1 MNAHEQFAD
10 DLALYALGAL
20 LGEERATL
28 EAHLKS
34 CPECRAELERLRG
47 DAALLAFSTSG
58 PRPPV
63 RSRARLLAAIASEAP
78 PAAARVPAPVKE
90 ERRSSWSFWFAGL
103 GWAAAAAAVIFAV
116 MLSRRNDDLQQ
127 RVAGLESN
135 SSGQQQQLQQAK
147 ELLSTLTAPDAAR
160 YVLVAG
166 NTPPKPEGRAIY
178 VASNATLVFLA
189 SNMPEL
195 PPQKIYELWLIPKT
209 GAPIPAGLF
218 RPDAKGSA
226 AIVKPTLPPGVEAK
240 TFAITVEP
248 EAGSAAPTSTPI
260 MVGTQG

>member
-20 LGEERATL
+20 PGEERSTL

-58 PRPPV
+58 PRPPA
-63 RSRARLLAAIASEAP
+63 RSRSRLLAAIAAEAP
-78 PAAARVPAPVKE
+78 PATARVPGRGKDEP
-90 ERRSSWSFWFAGL
+90 RSSWRFWFAGL
-103 GWAAAAAAVIFAV
+103 GWAAAAAAVVFSV

-147 ELLSTLTAPDAAR
+147 ELISTLTAPDAAR

-166 NTPPKPEGRAIY
+166 KTPPKPEGRAIY
-178 VASNATLVFLA
+178 VASNSTLVFLA

-195 PPQKIYELWLIPKT
+195 PPQKIYELWLIPTT

-218 RPDAKGSA
+218 RPDAHGSA

-248 EAGSAAPTSTPI
+248 EAGSPAPTSQPI
-260 MVGTQG
+260 MVGTRG

>member
-20 LGEERATL
+20 QGEERATL

-34 CPECRAELERLRG
+34 CSECRAELERLRG

-58 PRPPV
+58 PRPPA
-63 RSRARLLAAIASEAP
+63 RSRARLLAAIAAEAP
-78 PAAARVPAPVKE
+78 APARVPAAAKE
-90 ERRSSWSFWFAGL
+90 ERRSSWSFWLGGL

-147 ELLSTLTAPDAAR
+147 ELISTLTAPDAAR

-178 VASNATLVFLA
+178 VASNSTLVFLA

-195 PPQKIYELWLIPKT
+195 PPQKIYELWLIPTT

-226 AIVKPTLPPGVEAK
+226 AIVKPTLPPGVVAK